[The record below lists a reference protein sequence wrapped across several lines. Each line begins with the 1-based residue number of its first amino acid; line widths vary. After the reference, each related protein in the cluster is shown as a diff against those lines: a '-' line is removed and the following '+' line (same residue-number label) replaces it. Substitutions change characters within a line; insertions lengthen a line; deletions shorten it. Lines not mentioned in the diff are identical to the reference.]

1 MTPSWKGGLLMR
13 RRVRGKHA
21 WQSHVRLQADQLA
34 TVWREYGLTH
44 AEALRNLLVEHY
56 LPLATATSKKFSAC
70 LPARVDVDEVI
81 SAGVAG
87 LTAAVEAFDLTRGVR
102 FETYCH
108 LRIRGA
114 IRDALRQADWL
125 PRVLRVR
132 LRRWD
137 AARGQLQAQLGRP
150 PETAEVAGALGLSA
164 AACEALARHAQ
175 TACVASLDDLRSGG
189 DRGRP
194 SPLVSLIAD
203 ERTEYAAGRP
213 QAADL
218 KRLITRGC
226 TRNERLI
233 LVLYYYEQLSLKEIG
248 YVLGLSESRVSQ
260 LHSSLLERLRSAL
273 AGRVQ
278 EFLPLE
284 N

>member
-1 MTPSWKGGLLMR
+1 MR
-13 RRVRGKHA
+13 SHVRGKHA
-21 WQSHVRLQADQLA
+21 WQSNVRFRADQLA
-34 TVWREYGLTH
+34 TTWREYGLTH
-44 AEALRNLLVEHY
+44 AEDLRNLLVEHY
-56 LPLATATSKKFSAC
+56 LPLATTTSEKFCAR

-108 LRIRGA
+108 PRIRGA

-125 PRVLRVR
+125 PRVLRTR

-137 AARGQLQAQLGRP
+137 AARGQLQTQLDRP
-150 PETAEVAGALGLSA
+150 PETGEVAGALGLSA
-164 AACEALARHAQ
+164 GACEALARHAQ
-175 TACVASLDDLRSGG
+175 TARVASLDDLWPGG
-189 DRGRP
+189 GRGRP
-194 SPLVSLIAD
+194 TPLVSLIAD
-203 ERTEYAAGRP
+203 ERTKYAAGRP

-233 LVLYYYEQLSLKEIG
+233 LVLYYYEQLSMKEIG
-248 YVLGLSESRVSQ
+248 HVLGLSESRVSQ
-260 LHSSLLERLRSAL
+260 LHSSLLDRLRSAL

>member
-1 MTPSWKGGLLMR
+1 MR
-13 RRVRGKHA
+13 SRVRARHA

-34 TVWREYGLTH
+34 AVWREYGLTH
-44 AEALRNLLVEHY
+44 AEDLRNLLVEHY
-56 LPLATATSKKFSAC
+56 LPLATTTSKKFCAR
-70 LPARVDVDEVI
+70 LPAKVDVDEVI

-87 LTAAVEAFDLTRGVR
+87 LTAAVEAFDLARGVR

-108 LRIRGA
+108 LRILGA

-137 AARGQLQAQLGRP
+137 AARGQLQTQLGRP

-164 AACEALARHAQ
+164 VACEALARHAQ
-175 TACVASLDDLRSGG
+175 TARVASLDDLRSGG

-194 SPLVSLIAD
+194 TPLVTLVAD
-203 ERTEYAAGRP
+203 ERTEHAADGP